1 MPFGRRRPLLRA
13 AAVGGGAY
21 ALGKRRAR
29 NEDDAAYEEEAAAA
43 QEAQPSGLSTDAMR
57 ELEKLSDLKD
67 KGILTQSEF
76 DEQKAKILDAS

>member
-1 MPFGRRRPLLRA
+1 MPFGRRRPLARA
-13 AAVGGGAY
+13 AVVGGGAY

-29 NEDDAAYEEEAAAA
+29 NEDDAAYEEEAAA
-43 QEAQPSGLSTDAMR
+43 QEAQPSGLSTDAMQ
-57 ELEKLSDLKD
+57 ELEKLADLKD

>member
-1 MPFGRRRPLLRA
+1 MPFGRRRPLARA
-13 AAVGGGAY
+13 AVVGGGAY

-43 QEAQPSGLSTDAMR
+43 PEAQPSGLSTDAMQ
-57 ELEKLSDLKD
+57 ELEKLADLKD